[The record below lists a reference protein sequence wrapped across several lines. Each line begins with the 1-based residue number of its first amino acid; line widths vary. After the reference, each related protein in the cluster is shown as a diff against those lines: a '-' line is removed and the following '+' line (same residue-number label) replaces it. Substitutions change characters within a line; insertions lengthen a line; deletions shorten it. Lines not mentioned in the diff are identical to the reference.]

1 MDETELGK
9 LQIHS
14 VEQDSPDGGVCIARV
29 IGGIVRTGQSF
40 VLEERDDPQRF
51 TVDRIEKYG
60 RPVEFMD
67 PPHSVLVH
75 LSGSPLT
82 GLRFGDVLSYEK
94 GAVSGLASH
103 LRGLQERLG

>member
-9 LQIHS
+9 LQIYS

-40 VLEERDDPQRF
+40 VLAEGDDPRRF
-51 TVDRIEKYG
+51 TLDRLEKYG
-60 RPVEFMD
+60 RPMEFMD
-67 PPHSVLVH
+67 PPHSVVVH

-82 GLRFGDVLSYEK
+82 GLGYGDVLVCRPD
-94 GAVSGLASH
+94 GHGHGLC
-103 LRGLQERLG
+103 GG

>member
-40 VLEERDDPQRF
+40 VLEEGDDPRRF
-51 TVDRIEKYG
+51 TVGRMEKV

-67 PPHSVLVH
+67 PPHSVLLH

-82 GLRFGDVLSYEK
+82 GLGYRDVLVCRPD
-94 GAVSGLASH
+94 GDGHGLC
-103 LRGLQERLG
+103 GG